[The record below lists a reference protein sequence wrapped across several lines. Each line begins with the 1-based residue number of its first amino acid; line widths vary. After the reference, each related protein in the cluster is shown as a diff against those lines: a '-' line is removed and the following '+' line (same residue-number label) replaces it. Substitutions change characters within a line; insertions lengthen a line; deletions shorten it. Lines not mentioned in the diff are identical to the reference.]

1 MRVLTIKIRMYRI
14 ERVIVMDLSDRK
26 RKILQAIID
35 EYIGTAE
42 PVGSRAISK
51 KENLGLSSATIR
63 NEMAD
68 LEEMGYLIQP
78 HTSAGRVPSD
88 EGYRFYVNS
97 LMQSYKIGMEAVA
110 QLQNVLE
117 ARVSQLEKLIRYAG
131 AIASN
136 LTEYT
141 TVVTAPKENN
151 FEIKKIDLVMIA
163 SRTVMLIV
171 VTRKVRSQAMNID
184 IDEATCAKLSEILNQ
199 NLAGLRAGDITF
211 EKIDDMQKEI
221 EQKLSLKPKVLIDIL
236 HFVYDTIT
244 EDNETEIYVNNAK
257 SILRYPEY
265 SNVEKAERILSFLE
279 DKENLKKLVEAD
291 GGSGIEAKIGKEND
305 FEILQDCSLVSMN
318 YSLGDDAAGKIAV
331 IGPKRM
337 NYAKVFASLDLI
349 SNEIDKIL
357 GYYMNGN

>member
-1 MRVLTIKIRMYRI
+1 
-14 ERVIVMDLSDRK
+14 MDLNDRK

-78 HTSAGRVPSD
+78 HTSAGRIPSD

-97 LMQSYKIGMEAVA
+97 LMRKYKIGMEAVA
-110 QLQNVLE
+110 QLQSILE
-117 ARVSQLEKLIRYAG
+117 TRVSQLEKLIRYAG

-141 TVVTAPKENN
+141 TVVTAPKEQE
-151 FEIKKIDLVMIA
+151 FEINKIDLVPIA
-163 SRTVMLIV
+163 SQTVMLIV
-171 VTRKVRSQAMNID
+171 VTRTVRNKVMNID
-184 IDEATCAKLSEILNQ
+184 IDSATCMSLANILNEH
-199 NLAGLRAGDITF
+199 LAGLKAGEITF
-211 EKIDDMQKEI
+211 DKIQDIQKDI
-221 EQKLSLKPKVLIDIL
+221 ENRLSLHPKVLIDIM
-236 HFVYDTIT
+236 HFVYETIT
-244 EDNETEIYVNNAK
+244 DSGETEKIFT
-257 SILRYPEY
+257 
-265 SNVEKAERILSFLE
+265 FLD
-279 DKENLKKLVEAD
+279 DKENLKKLVASSDAD
-291 GGSGIEAKIGKEND
+291 GIEAKIGKEND
-305 FEILQDCSLVSMN
+305 FEILQDCSLVTIN
-318 YSLGDDAAGKIAV
+318 YSLGNKKAGKIGV

-337 NYAKVFASLDLI
+337 NYSKVFASLDLI

-357 GYYMNGN
+357 NEYISDE

>member
-1 MRVLTIKIRMYRI
+1 MNYPMERIK
-14 ERVIVMDLSDRK
+14 MDLSDRK

-97 LMQSYKIGMEAVA
+97 LMQKYQLGMEAVA
-110 QLQNVLE
+110 QLQGIME
-117 ARVSQLEKLIRYAG
+117 MRVRQLEKIIKYAG
-131 AIASN
+131 AIASS
-136 LTEYT
+136 LTDYT
-141 TVVTAPKENN
+141 TVISAPKESHS
-151 FEIKKIDLVMIA
+151 EINKIDMVLISA
-163 SRTVMLIV
+163 HTVMLIV
-171 VTRKVRSQAMNID
+171 VTQTVRSQVMNID
-184 IDEATCAKLSEILNQ
+184 IDGASCAALAQILNK
-199 NLAGLRAGDITF
+199 NLAGLCASDITF
-211 EKIDDMQKEI
+211 EKINELQSEI
-221 EQKLSLKPKVLIDIL
+221 EQKLSLEAKVLIDIM

-244 EDNETEIYVNNAK
+244 SDTDTEIYVNNAK
-257 SILRYPEY
+257 SILKYPEY
-265 SNVEKAERILSFLE
+265 SNVEKAQEIFTFLE
-279 DKENLKKLVEAD
+279 DKDKLKELIES
-291 GGSGIEAKIGKEND
+291 GSDDGIEAKIGKEND
-305 FEILQDCSLVSMN
+305 FEIMKDCSLVSMN
-318 YSLGDDAAGKIAV
+318 YSVGDKAGGKIAV

-337 NYAKVFASLDLI
+337 NYSKVFASLDLI

-357 GYYMNGN
+357 SRYMNGGQGKG

>member
-1 MRVLTIKIRMYRI
+1 
-14 ERVIVMDLSDRK
+14 MDLSDRK

-97 LMQSYKIGMEAVA
+97 LMRNYKIGMEAVA
-110 QLQNVLE
+110 QLQSVLE
-117 ARVSQLEKLIRYAG
+117 TRVSQLEKLIRYAG
-131 AIASN
+131 AIASS
-136 LTEYT
+136 LTDYT
-141 TVVTAPKENN
+141 TVVAAPKEKN

-163 SRTVMLIV
+163 AQTVMLIV
-171 VTRKVRSQAMNID
+171 VTKTVRSQVLYID
-184 IDEATCAKLSEILNQ
+184 IDDETCTKLAQILNAKLS
-199 NLAGLRAGDITF
+199 GLRAGDITF
-211 EKIDDMQKEI
+211 EKIQDIQKEI
-221 EQKLSLKPKVLIDIL
+221 EQKLSLAPKVLIDIM

-244 EDNETEIYVNNAK
+244 ADSETEIYVNNAK
-257 SILRYPEY
+257 SILKYPEY
-265 SNVEKAERILSFLE
+265 SDVEKAERIFSFLE
-279 DKENLKKLVEAD
+279 DKENLKKLVETSD
-291 GGSGIEAKIGKEND
+291 SREIEAKIGKEND
-305 FEILQDCSLVSMN
+305 FEILQDCSLVSIN
-318 YSLGDDAAGKIAV
+318 YSVGDNAAGKLAV

-337 NYAKVFASLDLI
+337 NYSKVFASLDLI

-357 GYYMNGN
+357 KFYMNGE

>member
-1 MRVLTIKIRMYRI
+1 
-14 ERVIVMDLSDRK
+14 MDLSERK
-26 RKILQAIID
+26 RRILQAIID

-68 LEEMGYLIQP
+68 LEEMGYLVQP

-88 EGYRFYVNS
+88 AGYRFYVNS
-97 LMQSYKIGMEAVA
+97 LMSNYKIGMEAVA
-110 QLQNVLE
+110 ELQGLLRM
-117 ARVSQLEKLIRYAG
+117 RVSQLEKLIKYA
-131 AIASN
+131 ASIASS

-141 TVVTAPKENN
+141 TVATTPKENN
-151 FEIKKIDLVMIA
+151 FEIKKIDLVPIA
-163 SRTVMLIV
+163 SHTVMLIV
-171 VTRKVRSQAMNID
+171 VTRNVRSQAMSID
-184 IDEATCAKLSEILNQ
+184 IDSESCEKLSKLLNTKLKGLKAEDIDFKKIQEI
-199 NLAGLRAGDITF
+199 
-211 EKIDDMQKEI
+211 QKEI
-221 EQKLSLKPKVLIDIL
+221 ERKLSLNPKVLIDIL

-244 EDNETEIYVNNAK
+244 EDGETEIYVNNAK

-279 DKENLKKLVEAD
+279 DKEKLRELVETD
-291 GGSGIEAKIGKEND
+291 SGDGIEAKIGKEND
-305 FEILQDCSLVSMN
+305 FEILQDCSLVSIN
-318 YSLGDDAAGKIAV
+318 YSLGDKPGGKLAV

-337 NYAKVFASLDLI
+337 NYSKVFASLDLI

-357 GYYMNGN
+357 GYYMNGS

>member
-1 MRVLTIKIRMYRI
+1 
-14 ERVIVMDLSDRK
+14 MDLSDRK

-97 LMQSYKIGMEAVA
+97 LMQKYQLGMEAVA
-110 QLQNVLE
+110 QLQGIME
-117 ARVSQLEKLIRYAG
+117 MRVRQLEKIIRYAG
-131 AIASN
+131 AIASS
-136 LTEYT
+136 LTDYT
-141 TVVTAPKENN
+141 TVISAPKESNS
-151 FEIKKIDLVMIA
+151 EINKIDLVLISA
-163 SRTVMLIV
+163 RTVMLIV
-171 VTRKVRSQAMNID
+171 VTQTVRSQVMNID
-184 IDEATCAKLSEILNQ
+184 IDGASCAALAQILNK
-199 NLAGLRAGDITF
+199 NLTGLCASDITF
-211 EKIDDMQKEI
+211 EKINEIQREI
-221 EQKLSLKPKVLIDIL
+221 EQTLSLEAKVLIDIM

-244 EDNETEIYVNNAK
+244 LDSETEIYVNNAK
-257 SILRYPEY
+257 SILKYPEY
-265 SNVEKAERILSFLE
+265 SNVEKAQEIFTFLE
-279 DKENLKKLVEAD
+279 DKEKLKELIES
-291 GGSGIEAKIGKEND
+291 GSGDGIEAKIGKEND
-305 FEILQDCSLVSMN
+305 FEIMKDCSLVSMN
-318 YSLGDDAAGKIAV
+318 YSVGDKAGGKIAV

-337 NYAKVFASLDLI
+337 NYSKVFASLDLI

-357 GYYMNGN
+357 SYYMNGEQGKG